1 MDPVGLSA
9 SAAATPV
16 VRRDQA
22 VRWARDLESGGRVDT
37 VRSGT
42 LSATP
47 PSGLSAQEAADR
59 ARRGLANVA
68 DSGAGRS
75 FAQIVRANVFTLFN
89 AIIGVLFVI
98 MLIVGPLQDALFGLV
113 IFINTG
119 VGIVQEWRAKRT
131 LDRLAVV
138 GEAPVRV
145 RRDGSAADVPKEEVV
160 LGDRV
165 LLGGGDKIVVD
176 GLVTDARG
184 LEVDESALT
193 GEAEPIVKRPGDT
206 VSSGSFVVSG
216 SGAFTA
222 TAVGPDAYAARLVAQ
237 ASAFSLAHS
246 ELLSGINRFL
256 RYITWIIVPT
266 AVLLVVSQ
274 YLANPSIRRAVSSSV
289 AGIVPMVPEGLV
301 LLTSVAFALGAIR
314 LARRQCLVQELP
326 SIEILARVDTL
337 CLDKTGTLTEPGMD
351 LEEVVP
357 LGGAAPVAAAL
368 NALTTTEERPNPT
381 LLAVAEGLRTRGDGA
396 DPGWRPTASVPF
408 SSARK
413 WSGATFEG
421 RGSWVLGAPDVLLPD
436 GAPARTTADDRAAAG
451 LRILML
457 GRVAALDRPDDLGVV
472 EPAALLVL
480 RQRVRPEARATLAYF
495 AEQNVGVKVISGDN
509 AASVGA
515 VAASLG
521 IPGAEHPVDARALP
535 AEPGA
540 LAEALEGHSVF
551 GRVTPEQKRAFV
563 GALQSRGH
571 TVAMT
576 GDGVNDV
583 LALKDADLGVAMG
596 SGAPAT
602 RAVAQVVLLNNGF
615 GTLPHVVAEGRRV
628 LGNIERV
635 SNLFLTKTCYSVILA
650 VVFGILQMQL
660 PFLPRH
666 ITLIGAVTI
675 GVPAFFLALA
685 PNLERARPGFIAR
698 VLRFAIPSGIACG
711 AATIT
716 AYFVGRSLAD
726 SPGLD
731 PGTATLTLFTLVH
744 IGLIVLLLIVR
755 PYTWWRVGLVVVMGA
770 AFWLVVA
777 IPFARHFFAI
787 FAGELRDGL
796 IGVGIALAYGVA
808 LGLGRYCA
816 AQRSG

>member
-1 MDPVGLSA
+1 MDTGQ
-9 SAAATPV
+9 T
-16 VRRDQA
+16 
-22 VRWARDLESGGRVDT
+22 
-37 VRSGT
+37 GT

-47 PSGLSAQEAADR
+47 PSGLSGQEAAER
-59 ARRGLANVA
+59 AERGLANVT

-98 MLIVGPLQDALFGLV
+98 MLIVGPIQDALFGLV

-119 VGIVQEWRAKRT
+119 VGVVQEWRAKRT

-145 RRDGSAADVPKEEVV
+145 QRDGSPVDLPKEQVV
-160 LGDRV
+160 LGDLV

-176 GLVTDARG
+176 GAVTGARG

-193 GEAEPIVKRPGDT
+193 GEADPIAKNPGDT

-222 TAVGPDAYAARLVAQ
+222 TAVGPDAYAAKLVAQ

-256 RYITWIIVPT
+256 RYITWIIIPT

-274 YLANPSIRRAVSSSV
+274 YLANPSIRQAISSSV

-314 LARRQCLVQELP
+314 LARRKCLIQEMP
-326 SIEILARVDTL
+326 AIEILARVDTL

-351 LEEVVP
+351 LEEIVT
-357 LGGAAPVAAAL
+357 LAEAAPVVPAL
-368 NALTTTEERPNPT
+368 NALATTEERPNAT
-381 LLAVAEGLRTRGDGA
+381 LLAVAEGLRARGDGD
-396 DPGWRPTASVPF
+396 DPGWPLTGSVPF

-413 WSGATFEG
+413 WSGAAFDG
-421 RGSWVLGAPDVLLPD
+421 QGAWVLGAPDVLLP
-436 GAPARTTADDRAAAG
+436 AESPVRTTADERASLG
-451 LRILML
+451 LRVLVL
-457 GRVAALDRPDDLGVV
+457 GRVTTLDDPGDIGRV

-480 RQRVRPEARATLAYF
+480 RQRVRPEARATLDYF
-495 AEQNVGVKVISGDN
+495 AEQNVSVKVISGDN

-521 IPGAEHPVDARALP
+521 IPGADHPVDARTLPDDPAAL
-535 AEPGA
+535 GDA
-540 LAEALEGHSVF
+540 LDGNSVF
-551 GRVTPEQKRAFV
+551 GRVTPEQKRTFV
-563 GALQSRGH
+563 GALQKRGH

-602 RAVAQVVLLNNGF
+602 RAVAQVVLLDNSF

-650 VVFGILQMQL
+650 VLFGVLQLQL

-675 GVPAFFLALA
+675 GIPAFFLALA

-716 AYFVGRSLAD
+716 AYYVGRALAAQ
-726 SPGLD
+726 PGLD

-755 PYTWWRVGLVVVMGA
+755 PYTWWRVGLVIVMGA
-770 AFWLVVA
+770 AFWLVVSV
-777 IPFARHFFAI
+777 PFTRHFFAI
-787 FAGELRDGL
+787 HSDQLRDGL
-796 IGVGIALAYGVA
+796 LGVAIALVYGVLLTVGTMVYRRRA
-808 LGLGRYCA
+808 SA
-816 AQRSG
+816 TS

>member
-1 MDPVGLSA
+1 VETAP
-9 SAAATPV
+9 T
-16 VRRDQA
+16 
-22 VRWARDLESGGRVDT
+22 E
-37 VRSGT
+37 T

-47 PSGLSAQEAADR
+47 PTGLTSAEAAAR
-59 ARRGLANVA
+59 AERGLANVA
-68 DSGAGRS
+68 ESGAGRS

-89 AIIGVLFVI
+89 AIIGVMFVI
-98 MLIVGPLQDALFGLV
+98 MLVVGPVQDALFGV
-113 IFINTG
+113 IIFINAG

-131 LDRLAVV
+131 LDRLAVI

-145 RRDGSAADVPKEEVV
+145 ERDGKPADLPKERVV
-160 LGDRV
+160 LGDRILV
-165 LLGGGDKIVVD
+165 GGGDKIVVD
-176 GLVTDARG
+176 GEVTDGRG

-193 GEAEPIVKRPGDT
+193 GEADPIPKRPGDT

-222 TAVGPDAYAARLVAQ
+222 TAVGADAYAAKLVAQ

-246 ELLSGINRFL
+246 ELNAGINRFL

-274 YLANPSIRRAVSSSV
+274 YLATPSIRHAISASV

-314 LARRQCLVQELP
+314 LARRKCLVQELP
-326 SIEILARVDTL
+326 AIEILARVDTL

-351 LEEVVP
+351 LEEIRP
-357 LGGAAPVAAAL
+357 LDGDAPVEQAL
-368 NALTTTEERPNPT
+368 HALTTLEERPNAT
-381 LLAVAEGLRTRGDGA
+381 LLAVAEGINADGA
-396 DPGWRPTASVPF
+396 GWRAETVVPF

-413 WSGATFEG
+413 WSGAGFG
-421 RGSWVLGAPDVLLPD
+421 ARGCWVLGAPDVLLSD
-436 GAPARTTADDRAAAG
+436 GSPARTEADERAASG
-451 LRILML
+451 LRVLVL
-457 GRVAALDRPDDLGVV
+457 GRVAALDDPDDIGHV

-480 RQRVRPEARATLAYF
+480 RQRVRPEARATLDYF
-495 AEQNVGVKVISGDN
+495 AEQRVAVKVISGDN

-515 VAASLG
+515 VASSLG
-521 IPGAEHPVDARALP
+521 IPGADHPVDARTLP
-535 AEPGA
+535 EDPDA
-540 LAEALEGHSVF
+540 LAEALERNSVF

-563 GALQSRGH
+563 GALQSREH

-602 RAVAQVVLLNNGF
+602 RAVAQVVLLDNSF
-615 GTLPHVVAEGRRV
+615 GTMPHVVAEGRRV

-650 VVFGILQMQL
+650 VLFGVLQMQL

-675 GVPAFFLALA
+675 GIPAFFLALA
-685 PNLERARPGFIAR
+685 PNLERAKPGFIKR

-716 AYFVGRSLAD
+716 AYFVGRALSGQ
-726 SPGLD
+726 PGLD

-755 PYTWWRVGLVVVMGA
+755 PYTWWRVGLVLVMAA
-770 AFWLVVA
+770 AFWLVVS
-777 IPFARHFFAI
+777 IPFARDFFAI
-787 FAGELRDGL
+787 TTGELRDGL
-796 IGVGIALAYGVA
+796 IGVGIAVVYGLLLTV
-808 LGLGRYCA
+808 GTMVYRGRA
-816 AQRSG
+816 RRA